1 MTVNEFNERFNELYE
16 LHKEKFPKPKWW
28 YEDIA
33 KAQEK
38 LIREYIEKLAKKNED
53 INEIN

>member
-16 LHKEKFPKPKWW
+16 LHKEEFPKPEWW

-38 LIREYIEKLAKKNED
+38 LIREYIEKLAKQNED